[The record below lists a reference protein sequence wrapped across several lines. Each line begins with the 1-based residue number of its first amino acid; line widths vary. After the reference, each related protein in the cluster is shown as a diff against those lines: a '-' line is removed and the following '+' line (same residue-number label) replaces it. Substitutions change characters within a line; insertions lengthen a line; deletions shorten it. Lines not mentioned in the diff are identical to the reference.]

1 MKKTNKNEE
10 DNLIQLIREDGLL
23 YTSPDFT
30 SRIMQRI
37 EASPAVSHH
46 AYQPLI
52 GIKGWVII
60 SSSVLMLIIC
70 CIIVLF
76 NGNDGTSGYYDFL
89 EPVFGFFRNLEFS
102 LNINLGS
109 VFIGAMVF
117 ISITILLTV
126 DFVFNT
132 KISLD

>member
-1 MKKTNKNEE
+1 MKKTNKIEE
-10 DNLIQLIREDGLL
+10 DKIEKLIREDGLL

-30 SRIMQRI
+30 SRVMQRI
-37 EASPAVSHH
+37 EASPAVSNH

-52 GIKGWVII
+52 GIKGWAII

-76 NGNDGTSGYYDFL
+76 TGNYVASGYDDFL
-89 EPVFGFFRNLEFS
+89 KPVFGFFRNLEFS

-109 VFIGAMVF
+109 VFIGAMVLV
-117 ISITILLTV
+117 SITILLSV